1 MFARPIIWFL
11 SLSFVGLMAA
21 AVALELWLIAL
32 IPLALWA
39 GYLIFQ
45 YPDRV
50 VLGVV
55 FCTPLSILVDVKPLG
70 AAISLPTE
78 PLLMGLLLWFGLKL
92 MIDGR
97 YDPAVFRHPVTL
109 SLLAYLGWML
119 LCSINSSI
127 PLVSFKF
134 LLSNLWFVV
143 GFYFLPLLIFKNRSK
158 PHQFIWLY
166 ILPLAFLII
175 WSILRHSTFGFTK
188 QASYWASEP
197 FVINHGIYG
206 AMVAFFIPVLA
217 IYMLQSKLFLNKRSL
232 LLPISILFVVF
243 LAGLILSYTRAAWLG
258 TAAALVFYILL
269 RLGLRFRMLMGLAG
283 VLVALFFVFQ
293 TDITMK
299 LMRNKTDS
307 HDDLGKHLRSI
318 SNVRTDASN
327 LERLNRWASGFRMFQ
342 ERPLMGWGPGT
353 YMFQYAPFQ
362 KPGEKTIISTN
373 QADVG
378 GIHSEYFNPLVEMGL
393 PGMGLFLL
401 LISFSIQRG
410 MRYFR
415 LQSDEFLRYTC
426 LMALLG
432 MVTYLTHGALNNYL
446 DFDKTTVLF
455 WGFMAMMVGLEVY
468 HPAKVLGST
477 PSIPNGEQGQI
488 VGKIPTAPMG
498 NQPIE

>member
-1 MFARPIIWFL
+1 MLGRPIVWLL
-11 SLSFVGLMAA
+11 SLAFTGLLAA
-21 AVALELWLIAL
+21 AVAYEFWLAAL
-32 IPLALWA
+32 VPLLLWA
-39 GYLIFQ
+39 VYLIWHF
-45 YPDRV
+45 PDRV

-55 FCTPLSILVDVKPLG
+55 FCTPLSVLVDVKPLG

-78 PLLMGLLLWFGLKL
+78 PLLMGLLCWFVARL
-92 MIDGR
+92 IIEGR
-97 YDPAVFRHPVTL
+97 YDSAAFKHPVTL
-109 SLLAYLGWML
+109 TLLAYFGWML
-119 LCSINSSI
+119 ICSINSSI

-143 GFYFLPLLIFKNRSK
+143 GFYLLPLQIFRQRARL
-158 PHQFIWLY
+158 HTFIWLY
-166 ILPLAFLII
+166 LIPLSFLIA
-175 WSILRHSTFGFTK
+175 WSIVRHGSFGFTK

-206 AMVAFFIPVLA
+206 AMVAFFIPILA
-217 IYMLQSKLFLNKRSL
+217 IYLAKSRVFLQRRSL
-232 LLPISILFVVF
+232 LIPMYALLFLF
-243 LAGLILSYTRAAWLG
+243 LTGLILSYTRAAWLG
-258 TAAALVFYILL
+258 TAAAFLFYVLL
-269 RLGLRFRMLMGLAG
+269 RLGLRFRMIPALAA
-283 VLVALFFVFQ
+283 VLLAVFFVFQ
-293 TDITMK
+293 GDITMK

-327 LERLNRWASGFRMFQ
+327 LERLNRWASGFRMLQ

-393 PGMGLFLL
+393 PGMLLFLL
-401 LISFSIQRG
+401 LISFSLQRG

-415 LQSDEFLRYTC
+415 KQRDDFLRCTC

-432 MVTYLTHGALNNYL
+432 MVTYLTHGLLNNYL

-468 HPAKVLGST
+468 HPPVDEPAALGD
-477 PSIPNGEQGQI
+477 E
-488 VGKIPTAPMG
+488 AP
-498 NQPIE
+498 PVE

>member
-1 MFARPIIWFL
+1 MFARTALWLL
-11 SLSFVGLMAA
+11 SLGFVGLMAT
-21 AVALELWLIAL
+21 AVAFELWLVAL
-32 IPLALWA
+32 IPAVLWTV
-39 GYLIFQ
+39 YLINQ

-50 VLGVV
+50 LLGVV
-55 FCTPLSILVDVKPLG
+55 FCTPLSILVDVRPLG
-70 AAISLPTE
+70 AALSLPTE
-78 PLLMGLLLWFGLKL
+78 PLLIGLLLWFGIKL

-97 YDPAVFRHPVTL
+97 YDSAALRHPVTL

-119 LCSINSSI
+119 ICSINSSI

-134 LLSNLWFVV
+134 LLSNLWFIV
-143 GFYFLPLLIFKNRSK
+143 GFYFLPLLIFKNRSR
-158 PHQFIWLY
+158 PQQFIWLY
-166 ILPLAFLII
+166 LIPLSFLIV
-175 WSILRHSTFGFTK
+175 WSIIRHSTFGFTK

-206 AMVAFFIPVLA
+206 AMVAFFIPILA
-217 IYMLQSKLFLNKRSL
+217 IYFFKSRVFLNKASL
-232 LLPISILFVVF
+232 LFPVVILFVVF
-243 LAGLILSYTRAAWLG
+243 VAGLILSYTRAAWLG
-258 TAAALVFYILL
+258 TAASLVFYFLL
-269 RLGLRFRMLMGLAG
+269 RIGLRFRMLLGLAS
-283 VLVALFFVFQ
+283 VLLVLFFVFQ

-327 LERLNRWASGFRMFQ
+327 LERLNRWSSGFRMFQ
-342 ERPLMGWGPGT
+342 ERPFMGWGPGT

-373 QADVG
+373 LADVG

-393 PGMGLFLL
+393 PGMVLFLL
-401 LISFSIQRG
+401 VISFSIQRG

-415 LQSDEFLRYTC
+415 LQTDEFLRYTC

-446 DFDKTTVLF
+446 DFDKTTVVF
-455 WGFMAMMVGLEVY
+455 WGFMAMMVGLEIH
-468 HPAKVLGST
+468 HPLPSST
-477 PSIPNGEQGQI
+477 QTSRMVNGE
-488 VGKIPTAPMG
+488 
-498 NQPIE
+498 EC

>member
-1 MFARPIIWFL
+1 MFARPTLWFF
-11 SLSFVGLMAA
+11 SLGFVGLMAA
-21 AVALELWLIAL
+21 AVAFELWLVAL
-32 IPLALWA
+32 IPVALWA
-39 GYLIFQ
+39 VYLISQ

-50 VLGVV
+50 VMGVV
-55 FCTPLSILVDVKPLG
+55 FLTPLSILVDVKPLG

-78 PLLMGLLLWFGLKL
+78 PLLMGLLLWFVIKFL
-92 MIDGR
+92 IDGR
-97 YDPAVFRHPVTL
+97 YDPAAFRHPVTL
-109 SLLAYLGWML
+109 SLLAYLAWML
-119 LCSINSSI
+119 LCAINSSI

-134 LLSNLWFVV
+134 LLSNLWFVA
-143 GFYFLPLLIFKNRSK
+143 GFYFLPLLIFKNRSR
-158 PHQFIWLY
+158 PHQFMWLY
-166 ILPLAFLII
+166 IIPLAFLIV
-175 WSILRHSTFGFTK
+175 WSIVRHSTFGFTK

-206 AMVAFFIPVLA
+206 AMVAFFLPILA
-217 IYMLQSKLFLNKRSL
+217 IF
-232 LLPISILFVVF
+232 ILKWRVF
-243 LAGLILSYTRAAWLG
+243 LSRGSLVFPVVLLFIVFVGGLILSYTRAAWLG
-258 TAAALVFYILL
+258 TAAALVFYLLL
-269 RLGLRFRMLMGLAG
+269 RMGLRFRMLMGLAG
-283 VLVALFFVFQ
+283 VLVVLFFVFQ

-327 LERLNRWASGFRMFQ
+327 LERLNRWSSGFRMFQ

-393 PGMGLFLL
+393 PGMFLFLL
-401 LISFSIQRG
+401 LVSLSIQRG

-415 LQSDEFLRYTC
+415 LQTDEFLRYTC

-455 WGFMAMMVGLEVY
+455 WGFMAMMAGLEIY
-468 HPAKVLGST
+468 HPVT
-477 PSIPNGEQGQI
+477 DPDC
-488 VGKIPTAPMG
+488 TAPHSAGSMANYSEKINTSPG
-498 NQPIE
+498 ETDTL